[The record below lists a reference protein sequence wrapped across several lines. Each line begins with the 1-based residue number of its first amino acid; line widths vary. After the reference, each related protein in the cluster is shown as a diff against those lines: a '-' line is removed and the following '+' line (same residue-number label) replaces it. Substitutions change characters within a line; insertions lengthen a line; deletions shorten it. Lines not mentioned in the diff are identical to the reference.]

1 MGEPTALIHALL
13 EIRGKVMTSREH
25 LLSPGPTPVPEEARL
40 RMAQRLIHH
49 RGPAFKE
56 VFGRVREGLGWL
68 FETDSDVV
76 TVTASG
82 TGAFEAAMINFTRR
96 GDTIVAVG
104 GGKFGERWAE
114 IGRRHELEVVEVD
127 VEWGE
132 PLAPEKLREVLDE
145 HPETAMVTLTAS
157 ETSTGVFHPVGELAD
172 VVDDASDAL
181 FAVDGITAVG
191 VHSMPMDD
199 LGLDIV
205 VGGSQKAFGV
215 PPGLGFIAANDRAWH
230 REESSDHPRYYFD
243 LRRERDKQRN
253 NQTAF
258 TPGIS
263 QVVALDVALEMMRD
277 EGRAELL
284 DRHDRH
290 ASAVRSA
297 VRNLGMDVVAE
308 RYSNAVTA
316 VRAPDTVE
324 APDVVE
330 TMRADHRAVIAG
342 GQKQF
347 GPTVFRLGHL
357 GFFERRHI
365 VNMISALELTL
376 EKLGADIEQGAG
388 LSAAQAVYSTS
399 QRIGDPDG

>member
-1 MGEPTALIHALL
+1 
-13 EIRGKVMTSREH
+13 
-25 LLSPGPTPVPEEARL
+25 
-40 RMAQRLIHH
+40 MAERLIHH
-49 RGPAFKE
+49 RGPAFRE
-56 VFGRVREGLGWL
+56 VFGRVREGLEWL

-82 TGAFEAAMINFTRR
+82 TGAFEAAMTNFTSR
-96 GDTIVAVG
+96 GDTVICIG
-104 GGKFGERWAE
+104 GGKFGERWADV
-114 IGRRHELEVVEVD
+114 GREHELDVVQLD

-132 PLAPEKLREVLDE
+132 PVDPSRLQELLEA
-145 HPETAMVTLTAS
+145 HPDCTMVTLTAS
-157 ETSTGVFHPVGELAD
+157 ETSTGVFHPVAD
-172 VVDDASDAL
+172 IASVVREHSDAL
-181 FAVDGITAVG
+181 LAVDGITAVG
-191 VHSMPMDD
+191 VHSMPMDE
-199 LGLDIV
+199 LELDVV

-215 PPGLGFIAANDRAWH
+215 PPGLGFVAANQRAWD
-230 REESSDHPRYYFD
+230 REERSDHPRYYFD
-243 LRRERDKQRN
+243 LRRERDRQRD

-277 EGRAELL
+277 EGRHELL

-297 VRNLGMDVVAE
+297 VRSLGMEVVAE

-316 VRAPDTVE
+316 VRAPEGVE
-324 APDVVE
+324 APKIVQK
-330 TMRADHRAVIAG
+330 MRSDHQAVIAG

-347 GPTVFRLGHL
+347 GPVVFRLGHL

-376 EKLGADIEQGAG
+376 TSLGADIDDGAG
-388 LSAAQAVYSTS
+388 LEAAQGVYATS
-399 QRIGDPDG
+399 QKLGEKDG

>member
-1 MGEPTALIHALL
+1 
-13 EIRGKVMTSREH
+13 MTDREH
-25 LLSPGPTPVPEEARL
+25 LLSPGPTPVPEKARL
-40 RMAQRLIHH
+40 RMAESLIHH
-49 RGPAFKE
+49 RGPAFRE
-56 VFGRVREGLGWL
+56 IFGRVREGLEWL

-82 TGAFEAAMINFTRR
+82 TGAFEAAMTNFTAR
-96 GDTIVAVG
+96 GDTIIAVG

-114 IGRRHELEVVEVD
+114 VGRCHDLEVVELD

-132 PLAPEKLREVLDE
+132 PLDADRLADVLLE
-145 HPETAMVTLTAS
+145 HPDCAMVTLTAS
-157 ETSTGVFHPVGELAD
+157 ETSTGVFHPVGEIAE
-172 VVDDASDAL
+172 VVDDKSDAL

-191 VHSMPMDD
+191 VHSMPMDE
-199 LGLDIV
+199 LGLDVV

-215 PPGLGFIAANDRAWH
+215 PPGLGFVAANERAWE
-230 REESSDHPRYYFD
+230 RETACDHPRYYFD
-243 LRRERDKQRN
+243 LRRERDRQRD

-263 QVVALDVALEMMRD
+263 QVVALDVALEMMRE

-297 VRNLGMDVVAE
+297 VRQLGMEVVAE

-316 VRAPDTVE
+316 VRAPADIE
-324 APDVVE
+324 APKVVE

-365 VNMISALELTL
+365 VNMVSALELTL
-376 EKLGADIEQGAG
+376 SKLGAEIEQGDG
-388 LSAAQAVYSTS
+388 LSAAQAVYATS
-399 QRIGDPDG
+399 QRLGEVDG